1 MNVYLLLAEGFETIE
16 ALAPVDIL
24 RRGGIKVKTVSV
36 SNKPYVK
43 SSHGITVAADTL
55 LSKLNI
61 SEASAL
67 ILPGGFPGYK
77 HLCDNPQVGELA
89 RQQFEE
95 GRLLALICGAPT
107 VLKQFGIATGRS
119 ITCHSSVISE
129 MSDYTYTG
137 KDVEHDGNL
146 ITANGAAHAVDFGLE
161 ILRTLA
167 GEEAA
172 LKVAR
177 GMQL

>member
-1 MNVYLLLAEGFETIE
+1 
-16 ALAPVDIL
+16 
-24 RRGGIKVKTVSV
+24 
-36 SNKPYVK
+36 
-43 SSHGITVAADTL
+43 
-55 LSKLNI
+55 
-61 SEASAL
+61 
-67 ILPGGFPGYK
+67 
-77 HLCDNPQVGELA
+77 
-89 RQQFEE
+89 
-95 GRLLALICGAPT
+95 
-107 VLKQFGIATGRS
+107 
-119 ITCHSSVISE
+119 

-172 LKVAR
+172 LKVSR